1 MAGLDPNT
9 PNKSLTNNMII
20 TSPDLKEIKAQRSI
34 LFNSPADSHKRA
46 NVLRPI
52 NGEKRGTHIRCLMDC
67 FEKRCPPG
75 GSQAAVLYTTTLRGI
90 RKTFEE
96 CNAVRAALDGLG
108 FWIRERDISM
118 DLGLDCD

>member
-9 PNKSLTNNMII
+9 PHKSVTNNAI
-20 TSPDLKEIKAQRSI
+20 SSNQDAKEIKAQRSI
-34 LFNSPADSHKRA
+34 LFNSPADLHKRA

-52 NGEKRGTHIRCLMDC
+52 NGEKRGTHIRCLMES

-75 GSQAAVLYTTTLRGI
+75 GAQAAVLYTTTLRGI

-96 CNAVRAALDGLG
+96 CNAVRVALDGLG
-108 FWIRERDISM
+108 FWIRERDVSM
-118 DLGLDCD
+118 DLGLVSD